1 MSSGPIGIFGGT
13 FNPIHFGHLRSA
25 LEVRECLG
33 LAELRLMPSARP
45 PHRSAPE
52 CAAAERLEMVR
63 LAVAGEPGLVCDERE
78 ILRAGP
84 SYTVDSL
91 REVREELGPAPSLC
105 LVMGADAL
113 LGLADWHQWQLL
125 TDYAHLVVI
134 ARPGW
139 HFPSSGAVADWLQPL
154 LCQQAADLRQ
164 QPSGRV
170 HLLQLRP
177 LDISSTEI
185 RELIAAG
192 RSPRYLLP
200 DPVWSRIRSA
210 GLYGYN
216 QATQA

>member
-1 MSSGPIGIFGGT
+1 MSNGPIGILGGT
-13 FNPIHFGHLRSA
+13 FNPIHYGHLRSA
-25 LEVRECLG
+25 LEIRERLG
-33 LAELRLMPSARP
+33 LVEVRLMPSARP
-45 PHRSAPE
+45 PHRAAPD
-52 CAAAERLEMVR
+52 CSAAERLEMVR
-63 LAVAGEPGLVCDERE
+63 LAVDEEPGLVCDERE
-78 ILRAGP
+78 MLRSGP

-91 REVREELGPAPSLC
+91 RHLREEVGPATSLC

-154 LCQQAADLRQ
+154 LCERADDLRQ

-216 QATQA
+216 QATQP

>member
-1 MSSGPIGIFGGT
+1 VSSGPIGIFGGT
-13 FNPIHFGHLRSA
+13 FNPVHYGHLRSA
-25 LEVRECLG
+25 LEIRERLG
-33 LAELRLMPSARP
+33 LAEVRLMPSARP
-45 PHRSAPE
+45 PHRATPDCSI
-52 CAAAERLEMVR
+52 AERLEMVR

-78 ILRAGP
+78 TLRAGP
-84 SYTVDSL
+84 SYTVDSIREL
-91 REVREELGPAPSLC
+91 RQEVGPQTSLC

-113 LGLADWHQWQLL
+113 LGLADWHQWQQL

-139 HFPSSGAVADWLQPL
+139 HFPSAGAVADWLQPL
-154 LCQQAADLRQ
+154 LCAQVDELLA
-164 QPSGRV
+164 QPAGKV

-177 LDISSTEI
+177 LEISSTEI

-216 QATQA
+216 QAAQT